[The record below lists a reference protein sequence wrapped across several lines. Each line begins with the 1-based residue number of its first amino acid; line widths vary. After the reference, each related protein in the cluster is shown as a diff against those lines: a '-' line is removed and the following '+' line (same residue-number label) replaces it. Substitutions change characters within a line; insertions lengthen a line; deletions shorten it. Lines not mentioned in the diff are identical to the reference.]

1 MKRYN
6 MKMGDENNMVHNEIN
21 EGVSCMLPTYGN
33 GGGLSGQKRR
43 NKKIQSSEDNIV
55 HTQ

>member
-1 MKRYN
+1 
-6 MKMGDENNMVHNEIN
+6 MGDENNMVHNEIN